1 MHGGHAHGHEGLSG
15 SGQHRWRLAVAMGL
29 AGGYF
34 VVQFTAALLTGSLAL
49 LSDAGHMFTD
59 VIGLGMA
66 FAAATVAASAIP
78 AGTRSFGLY
87 RLEILAALGNAV
99 LLLAV
104 CGYILYESVQRLG
117 APEAIDAGVVLAV
130 GVVGLGINIVSILL
144 LRGAA
149 TESLNLRGAYLE
161 VLADGLGSLG
171 VIVAAV
177 VTMATG
183 WLAADP
189 LFAILIAL
197 IIVPRA
203 LNLGRQALRILLQMA
218 PPHVDL
224 DQVRDDLARVEGVAD
239 VHDLHVW
246 TLTSQMDVA
255 SAHLTAAADAD
266 QHRVLDEAKQVLA
279 AGYGIQ
285 HATLQI
291 EPAAHCGTCEPA
303 PAW

>member
-1 MHGGHAHGHEGLSG
+1 
-15 SGQHRWRLAVAMGL
+15 MGL